1 MGIGLLSK
9 EIFRR
14 SLGNQRLHC
23 RPSSWP
29 PILVDLN
36 LPAESAQRS
45 AWRRR
50 VPQNHRNACRQ
61 KATSGIMVTTADDHF
76 TLYLNSAAV
85 GSAPNGTD
93 AWQFGQAY
101 RVQLN
106 PSVNVVTLRG
116 FAIRVLYDD
125 GTLDVIRSDA
135 TWKARKISR
144 TDSTCLPQMIPL
156 GPARLLLGFYGVSPW
171 NGDVSIADSL
181 GEHPAPLLRKS
192 FTLNKQIIHARLY
205 YSADGYASIS
215 LNGVLVSDHVLSP
228 GFTKYDTRIQYTGLD
243 VASLLVDGENDITA
257 ELGGSHYSPLILSS
271 ASDIIPGYDRQGF
284 NDSAW
289 QAPGIMAV
297 PSGALVNARQPPTR
311 NVGSLT
317 PLFITEP
324 VPGLYVAAF
333 ERVVAGWARITVTG
347 YQDVQLEGWPTTHPP
362 TPEDVIGQ
370 IVHDD
375 LGSRGGFQSSNG
387 LLNALHQAV
396 VYTMLN
402 NIHSLPTDC
411 PVFEKNG
418 WTGDAMLGTEMFL
431 SNFGSSE
438 FLGKYIGDVDDPRS
452 QGLPDVIGQDAGFG
466 SSGQAPTWQ
475 SIYAYRGD
483 KRILM
488 DHYDSMKAYVD
499 LELARSPGNIAS
511 TRLGDWVTP
520 ETSPTGGNPPE
531 DSRVPATAFLH
542 EYHMFDAVSEV
553 ASIIGEEA
561 DSATFAAQATDIKHP
576 FNAEFIDAT
585 TGHYVGVGD
594 SGYRQSNNIFT
605 LAFGLTP
612 NTMMAQAVADSDITS
627 RNIDLKTGALSM
639 KHLLQALTAHGY
651 GDIASR
657 RTDDVPQL
665 GILDR
670 EWCHYDGNQ
679 FFPLDWEHWPAAAV
693 LMTSTSPAFQ
703 TVDIQPS
710 ITGHLASTSGRM
722 LTPFGN
728 LPVSWRN
735 IAGLLT
741 IEMVVPVGI
750 NATIMFPGGIN
761 AIVAGGD
768 DISTIPGV
776 IISNASRREVPM
788 PRVTVGSSRY
798 SFSDGS

>member
-106 PSVNVVTLRG
+106 PSVNVVTVRANNIAAARRHTFGCDVEGPEDIPDG
-116 FAIRVLYDD
+116 FHLPSTDD
-125 GTLDVIRSDA
+125 SSWPSASSI
-135 TWKARKISR
+135 
-144 TDSTCLPQMIPL
+144 
-156 GPARLLLGFYGVSPW
+156 GFYGVSPW

-243 VASLLVDGENDITA
+243 VASLLGTVWNWAGAPWHGEPALRAVLSIGYWEGTSARIVSDDSWKIA
-257 ELGGSHYSPLILSS
+257 EGPTRLDNPLILSS

-452 QGLPDVIGQDAGFG
+452 QGHPDVIGQDAGFG

-670 EWCHYDGNQ
+670 EWCHYD
-679 FFPLDWEHWPAAAV
+679 
-693 LMTSTSPAFQ
+693 
-703 TVDIQPS
+703 
-710 ITGHLASTSGRM
+710 
-722 LTPFGN
+722 
-728 LPVSWRN
+728 
-735 IAGLLT
+735 
-741 IEMVVPVGI
+741 VG
-750 NATIMFPGGIN
+750 AL
-761 AIVAGGD
+761 AGGCRSHD
-768 DISTIPGV
+768 FLLGHI
-776 IISNASRREVPM
+776 RRLALKIRAGNPV
-788 PRVTVGSSRY
+788 
-798 SFSDGS
+798 D